1 MEQSLKAELES
12 LGINVDTALSRFMGI
27 DSILLKSLKLFL
39 ADTNIETFQTAL
51 ENNNAEQAYHAMHTI
66 KGVCGNLSM
75 DRLFDLSAELC
86 ALLRQN
92 ELEQTKEKFAEFK
105 QEYYTV
111 AEGLKKWI

>member
-1 MEQSLKAELES
+1 MEEPLKTALES

-39 ADTNIETFQTAL
+39 ADTNIETLQTAL

-75 DRLFDLSAELC
+75 DKLFNLSAELC
-86 ALLRQN
+86 VLLKQN
-92 ELEQTKEKFAEFK
+92 ELEKAKEKFAVFK
-105 QEYYTV
+105 KEYFTV
-111 AEGLKKWI
+111 AEGLQKWI